1 MSLIDVARQVSGPR
15 TLTRAV
21 LAALV
26 ISLGIIA
33 GLLAMHS
40 FNSHATTAG
49 HHGTVAVSA
58 QSGASEHHHD
68 AASAASAALL
78 PSSPAT
84 TEGCATCGG
93 GDPMTW
99 MACVLALLVAT
110 ILFRRAGLGWRHTP
124 LTVIP
129 ATTTPQWH
137 ARAHDLP
144 PPPSLTVLCISRT

>member
-1 MSLIDVARQVSGPR
+1 MSLINVARQVRGPR

-21 LAALV
+21 LAALA

-40 FNSHATTAG
+40 FNSHATTAS

-58 QSGASEHHHD
+58 QSPAAEHHLD
-68 AASAASAALL
+68 AASAALPPSA
-78 PSSPAT
+78 PAT
-84 TEGCATCGG
+84 AEGCATCGG

-110 ILFRRAGLGWRHTP
+110 ILFGRVGLGWRHTP
-124 LTVIP
+124 LTAIP